1 MKMERT
7 LFGKLLCVALEKEI
21 DVKEILRYP
30 LTPVPLSLCH
40 FDGTL
45 RTTEIKLLK
54 HPDELIVSLAP
65 PYIDCYII
73 DGNISFCIYWLIY
86 Q

>member
-7 LFGKLLCVALEKEI
+7 LFGKHLCVALEKEI

-45 RTTEIKLLK
+45 RTTEIQ
-54 HPDELIVSLAP
+54 IVEASR
-65 PYIDCYII
+65 
-73 DGNISFCIYWLIY
+73 
-86 Q
+86 